1 MLYLSASIIAK
12 IFQETPAGHL
22 FAVEK
27 MNTDLF
33 IFVKKRKLITVTQN
47 SSGPKCRTIDL
58 VIFSSLSCYR
68 TLW

>member
-47 SSGPKCRTIDL
+47 SSGPK
-58 VIFSSLSCYR
+58 
-68 TLW
+68 